1 MEYRVEIQ
9 PQAQADLDA
18 IFEWVAARAP
28 YRGPLW
34 FERLESAIW
43 SLQTYPERY
52 PADAKLRYQG
62 VTVRKL
68 AFGRR
73 PNEIRIYYAIT
84 GDAVHVIHVRHGR
97 RGEPS
102 RL

>member
-18 IFEWVAARAP
+18 IYEWVVSRAP

-34 FERLESAIW
+34 FERLEAAIA
-43 SLQTYPERY
+43 SLRIYPERY
-52 PADAKLRYQG
+52 PADRKLEHRG
-62 VTVRKL
+62 TKVRKL
-68 AFGRR
+68 AFGKH
-73 PNEIRIYYAIT
+73 PNEIRIYYALVDDT
-84 GDAVHVIHVRHGR
+84 VHVIHVRHGR
-97 RGEPS
+97 RQEPE